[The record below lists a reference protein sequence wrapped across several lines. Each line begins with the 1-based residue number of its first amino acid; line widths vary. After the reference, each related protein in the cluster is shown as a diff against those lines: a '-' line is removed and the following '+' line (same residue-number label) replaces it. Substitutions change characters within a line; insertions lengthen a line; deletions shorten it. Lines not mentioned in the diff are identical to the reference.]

1 VVIKMGAFKD
11 FKHEQNQTLWNQ
23 YFEYKQQQG
32 TEQSKDPEKV
42 KGSINQYKPSALALE
57 KATDKRF
64 TDITA
69 QELDSYINSNIIKN
83 TGHVRGFLITC
94 INNGWLAVNKDVLA
108 YLIPIEYKKLVELLI
123 V

>member
-1 VVIKMGAFKD
+1 MGQFKD

-32 TEQSKDPEKV
+32 IEQGKDPEKV

-57 KATDKRF
+57 KVTDKQF

-69 QELDSYINSNIIKN
+69 QELNDFITSNVIKN

-94 INNGWLAVNKDVLA
+94 INNKWLTVNKDVLA
-108 YLIPIEYKKLVELLI
+108 YLIPVEYKTLVELLI
-123 V
+123 A